1 MDDDLINLLDGVG
14 DGEFK
19 LSRFLCV
26 YDMFVVFFLCVN
38 GWINYVWMFLILDE
52 EFELMNDRL
61 WLVYIGYELWW

>member
-26 YDMFVVFFLCVN
+26 QDMFVVFFLCVN
-38 GWINYVWMFLILDE
+38 GWINYV
-52 EFELMNDRL
+52 
-61 WLVYIGYELWW
+61 